1 MTGLVT
7 DGRAGGL
14 AGQLLPAGDAAAT
27 WRMRSLGPSA
37 VAGGGAGLEDLHAA
51 TDGAVAAKP
60 AQVAR
65 PRGLAAGQAR
75 LA

>member
-37 VAGGGAGLEDLHAA
+37 VAGGGVGLEDLHAA
-51 TDGAVAAKP
+51 TDGAAAAKP
-60 AQVAR
+60 VQVAR
-65 PRGLAAGQAR
+65 PRGLAAGQAP

>member
-1 MTGLVT
+1 
-7 DGRAGGL
+7 
-14 AGQLLPAGDAAAT
+14 
-27 WRMRSLGPSA
+27 
-37 VAGGGAGLEDLHAA
+37 VAGGGVGLEDLHAA